1 MVHDRRE
8 AREVVQM
15 RLIRRWEGLQRS
27 GTRAHVRAHV
37 CEQLSQSRRL
47 GLPRIGDKGMIT
59 HLRGLLRA
67 TLVAEHGWQGDAE
80 RAIAR
85 TRPHVNVL
93 LQNLSVCSQ
102 TIVVI
107 VLRPPCS
114 FTLSKS

>member
-1 MVHDRRE
+1 
-8 AREVVQM
+8 
-15 RLIRRWEGLQRS
+15 
-27 GTRAHVRAHV
+27 
-37 CEQLSQSRRL
+37 
-47 GLPRIGDKGMIT
+47 MIT
-59 HLRGLLRA
+59 HLRGSEA

-93 LQNLSVCSQ
+93 LQNLSVSSR

-107 VLRPPCS
+107 VLRPACS